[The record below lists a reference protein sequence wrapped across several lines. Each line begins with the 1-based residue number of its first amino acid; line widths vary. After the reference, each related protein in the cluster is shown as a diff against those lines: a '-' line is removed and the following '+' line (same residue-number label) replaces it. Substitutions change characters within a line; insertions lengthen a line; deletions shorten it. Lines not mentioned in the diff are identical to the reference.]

1 MQRLSERT
9 KGRALARAHWLL
21 CRQMHSTTPVGISGV
36 MKRLQ
41 SRCGCSAPLTT
52 SHSRDQVWCACSNC
66 LVALRSVR
74 SALAPRLLSV
84 VSSLAHANEAAALFL
99 LLGVEIDQTKNGELE
114 AGGQRGLRSRVE
126 VCTGWHGGCKIRGS
140 RCARSATAAT
150 LRSSNGG
157 TE

>member
-1 MQRLSERT
+1 M
-9 KGRALARAHWLL
+9 
-21 CRQMHSTTPVGISGV
+21 
-36 MKRLQ
+36 
-41 SRCGCSAPLTT
+41 
-52 SHSRDQVWCACSNC
+52 
-66 LVALRSVR
+66 R

-99 LLGVEIDQTKNGELE
+99 LLGVEIEGKKTLELG
-114 AGGQRGLRSRVE
+114 AGGQRGSQSRVK
-126 VCTGWHGGCKIRGS
+126 VYAGRHGGCKIRGS

>member
-1 MQRLSERT
+1 MQWLPDRT
-9 KGRALARAHWLL
+9 KERALAREHWLL

-41 SRCGCSAPLTT
+41 SHCGCPAPLTT

-84 VSSLAHANEAAALFL
+84 VSALAHANEAAALFL
-99 LLGVEIDQTKNGELE
+99 HLEAEIDQTKTGELE
-114 AGGQRGLRSRVE
+114 AWGQRGLRSRVE
-126 VCTGWHGGCKIRGS
+126 VCTRRHGGCKIRGS
-140 RCARSATAAT
+140 RCARSAAAAT
-150 LRSSNGG
+150 LCSSNGG